1 MGNSN
6 SRCNVANKEIEVK
19 FERKSHRER
28 QNKAL
33 KQFCNHFNLTYG
45 SHEEYAHIDAVLYNK
60 GKITGFAEVKG
71 VHKNIEDAQ
80 DVIVAMRKLVR
91 AQQLQVNSGKPVA
104 IIWAFN
110 NAIVYERINN
120 LKGIFYY
127 GGRAVREGSTFDQE
141 MLIKVLIKN
150 LIRIEEDSQ

>member
-1 MGNSN
+1 M
-6 SRCNVANKEIEVK
+6 VNKKIEVK

-28 QNKAL
+28 QNNAL
-33 KQFCNHFNLTYG
+33 KKFCEHFDLTYG

-71 VHKNIEDAQ
+71 VHKNIEDKN
-80 DVIVAMRKLVR
+80 DVIVAMRKIVK
-91 AQQLQVNSGKPVA
+91 AQQLQVRSGKPVA

-120 LKGIFYY
+120 LRGIFYY
-127 GGRAVREGSTFDQE
+127 GGRKVREGSTFDQE
-141 MLIKVLIKN
+141 QLVKVLIKN
-150 LIRIEEDSQ
+150 LIRIEEDGQ

>member
-1 MGNSN
+1 
-6 SRCNVANKEIEVK
+6 VANKKIEVK

-33 KQFCNHFNLTYG
+33 TQFCNHFDLTYG
-45 SHEEYAHIDAVLYNK
+45 SHQEYAHIDAVLYNK

-71 VHKNIEDAQ
+71 VHKNIEDKQ
-80 DVIVAMRKLVR
+80 DVIVAMRKIIK
-91 AQQLQVNSGKPVA
+91 AQQLQVRSGKPVA

-150 LIRIEEDSQ
+150 LIRIEKDSQ

>member
-1 MGNSN
+1 M
-6 SRCNVANKEIEVK
+6 K
-19 FERKSHRER
+19 FERKAHRER

-33 KQFCNHFNLTYG
+33 TQFCNHFDLTYG
-45 SHEEYAHIDAVLYNK
+45 SHQEYAHIDAVLYNK
-60 GKITGFAEVKG
+60 GKITGFAG
-71 VHKNIEDAQ
+71 Q
-80 DVIVAMRKLVR
+80 DVIVAMRKIVR

-150 LIRIEEDSQ
+150 LIRIEEDS

>member
-1 MGNSN
+1 M
-6 SRCNVANKEIEVK
+6 ANKKIKVK
-19 FERKSHRER
+19 FERKEHRDR

-33 KQFCNHFNLTYG
+33 SQFCNHFDLTYG
-45 SHEEYAHIDAVLYNK
+45 SHEEYDHIDAALYNK
-60 GKITGFAEVKG
+60 GKLTGFAEVKG
-71 VHKNIEDAQ
+71 VHKNIEDKQ
-80 DVIVAMRKLVR
+80 DVVVAMRKLVR
-91 AQQLQVNSGKPVA
+91 AQQLQLRSKKPVA

-120 LKGIFYY
+120 LRGIFYY

>member
-1 MGNSN
+1 M
-6 SRCNVANKEIEVK
+6 K

-33 KQFCNHFNLTYG
+33 KQFCNHFDLTYG

-71 VHKNIEDAQ
+71 VHKNIEDKQ
-80 DVIVAMRKLVR
+80 DVIVAMRKIVR